1 MKLNTGKCYL
11 IVSRTKYEYLWVN
24 IGEYNIRESKNM
36 KLLDVNID
44 NESKFDEHISNLSL
58 KKKQELKCPYE
69 IIMIC
74 FLRKT
79 T

>member
-1 MKLNTGKCYL
+1 M
-11 IVSRTKYEYLWVN
+11 IVSGTKYEYVWVN
-24 IGEYNIRESKNM
+24 IGECNIQESKNM
-36 KLLDVNID
+36 KLLDVSID

-58 KKKQELKCPYE
+58 KKKQELKCPYK
-69 IIMIC
+69 IIKIC

>member
-1 MKLNTGKCYL
+1 M
-11 IVSRTKYEYLWVN
+11 IVSGTKYEYVWVN
-24 IGEYNIRESKNM
+24 IGECNIRESKNM
-36 KLLDVNID
+36 KLLDVSID

-69 IIMIC
+69 IIKIC